1 MIATETTGAARAL
14 VHREGCLRLYR
25 YAPSDLVER
34 AQRVETPPVVLVY
47 SFINKPT
54 VLDLLPDRSVVRSL
68 LEAGHDVFLVDW
80 GNPGALEAELDLD
93 GHVARLARAC
103 RQAAKLAASNQVSV
117 LGYCLGGTMSLLLG
131 LAEPALVARIGLLA
145 TPVVFEK
152 AGTLA
157 AWAHSNAVSPSKLAL
172 TAAGNVPGQLLREMF
187 RWLDPIGQG
196 RKWLTVAE
204 NFSDERFME
213 SFLACEKWANSC
225 VDFPGLLYEEL
236 LVNLYQQDR
245 LAKGELE
252 LKNAKVALRA
262 LAMPILNMVASGD
275 TIVPEEASL
284 PLAGLVG
291 SGRVETLQVP
301 GGHIGMT
308 TGRKARTT
316 THVALARFFK
326 GEKQS

>member
-1 MIATETTGAARAL
+1 VIGTETAGAARAL
-14 VHREGCLRLYR
+14 VHREGSLRLYR
-25 YAPSDLVER
+25 YAPSDRVDR
-34 AQRVETPPVVLVY
+34 AARAATPPVVLVY

-68 LEAGHDVFLVDW
+68 LDAGHDVFLVDW
-80 GNPGALEAELDLD
+80 GSPGALEAELDLD

-103 RQAAKLAASNQVSV
+103 RQAARLAGSEQVSV

-131 LAEPALVARIGLLA
+131 LAEPSLIARIALLA
-145 TPVVFEK
+145 TPVVFAK
-152 AGTLA
+152 GGTLA

-172 TAAGNVPGQLLREMF
+172 TAAGNVPGQILREMF
-187 RWLDPIGQG
+187 RWLDPVGQG
-196 RKWLTVAE
+196 KKWLTVAE

-245 LAKGELE
+245 LAKGEIE
-252 LKNAKVALRA
+252 LRGEKVALRA
-262 LAMPILNMVASGD
+262 LSMPILNMVATGD
-275 TIVPEEASL
+275 TIVPEDASL
-284 PLAGLVG
+284 PLADLVG
-291 SGRVETLQVP
+291 GGVVETLEVP

-316 THVALARFFK
+316 THVALAKFFK